1 MAELP
6 DIDGGFESDKIR
18 KEFIDLIYANKG
30 TSSFFN
36 KDLRD
41 TTATINALKGFTG
54 NPNVPVEIQEAVTG
68 TLGKLN
74 ERRNVLS
81 QNQNDNAGNRTL
93 KSLNQT
99 LLGGAGTLVDAFRTV
114 NFQDVLD
121 PNYKSVRSGLLG
133 ATKEL
138 APALVYGDVD
148 ERSLPTTLANRA
160 GTVAGETIPYTF
172 GGAGAINAF
181 AKPLMTLPSAF
192 GGNTIYQTGRNIAG
206 RTVDDMAAFV
216 GRNPARALT
225 GEVAALG
232 GYSAAVPSSLD
243 VLEEEKDAPLFSF
256 GTVKKLAASGLPLVT
271 GVAAPLA
278 TEGGR
283 GLVKGAYNL
292 TKKAGDNTIGRVI
305 DGTRNVF
312 YGRQNID
319 PETGKVPRFDKLFF
333 EGIKGNFNYETD
345 KVTGGISTTIE
356 NTLIKPM
363 MGFYDDTVNYLKT
376 NQAYKNKKFLE
387 LSKNNKYNEKRQTLK
402 KEGKSEEEIK
412 LIIRQDIDEEVALN
426 QEQAAVKVAAS
437 NLEKAIKAGGGDLD
451 KTLKNITKYNADKDA
466 LDKDLGIELS
476 NPSIAAVAA
485 DDDPI
490 LMALTNYEMKT
501 NEAFLRRTKTMVE
514 SYRENVQNRVNAL
527 GGNATPQQLAVV
539 VQEARAE
546 TTDRIVKEL
555 QIKVSE
561 QKTRLMKNFNLDDEE
576 ASKRAGDILRTVYTD
591 VKATEKR
598 LWEGLKSNYKEETT
612 DPFTQTRNSILR
624 MVEGDLENLN
634 LPSDIKKRIL
644 QIQKLNEDG
653 GVVNFGEV
661 DKLRMNING
670 AIRTLENSNG
680 EIDGNL
686 LSNLKGLRS
695 SFNEDV
701 GNIFPFARNAAATT
715 RTKHDIFTRNNNV
728 YDMVSK
734 NNRGVLQKNSSQ
746 SADSIFERNQLD
758 GVPYALP
765 EFRQAFSEGS
775 KLSGKSANEIRA
787 VVQESEL
794 AMQTILAQMSKDVI
808 DENGLFQPNRFY
820 TWMKDNK
827 NLVNEFPSLKTV
839 LKRYRNDIT
848 ELEKDLNNDVFGQFE
863 AIKNL
868 GTGRFTLTTKTEK
881 ALLGQILDV
890 DNPVP
895 AIETMILNRENGSTN
910 LMNLVKGVNSLPKG
924 QRVVAQEGLK
934 TSIIE
939 AIIRSSVQ
947 EVKEDTL
954 KAVTGRVQIRSNLSN
969 VLDETIG
976 NRTLY
981 ELLGDTGLYSSSELK
996 NLKKTLKI
1004 YDKDLQSF
1012 TNPEMFR
1019 LIQDVDP
1026 TSGMIDT
1033 FARVAAA
1040 NFSTN
1045 FSTGAGAGLVIAG
1058 RFTRLAQSMLKNLKS
1073 DKARELIQDALLDSR
1088 KMEKLLRIQ
1097 KDINSPELTKKGLAN
1112 SYVKFKT
1119 ILGLYGAELTFKDY
1133 KTAWEEMEAQDR
1145 FELSV
1150 EDFNEMIKEFEGA
1163 IQ

>member
-18 KEFIDLIYANKG
+18 QEFVNTIFGNKDTAN
-30 TSSFFN
+30 FFN
-36 KDLRD
+36 KDLRG
-41 TTATINALKGFTG
+41 TTATINALQGFVG
-54 NPNVPVEIQEAVTG
+54 NQNVPVEIQEAVTG

-81 QNQNDNAGNRTL
+81 QNQNDNVIKRAG
-93 KSLNQT
+93 KSFNQK
-99 LLGGAGTLVDAFRTV
+99 LFGGAGTIIDAFRTV
-114 NFQDVLD
+114 NFQDRLD
-121 PNYKSVRSGLLG
+121 PNYKSVRGGLLD
-133 ATKEL
+133 ATEKL
-138 APALVYGDVD
+138 GLTYGDVD
-148 ERSLPTTLANRA
+148 ERSLPRTYANRA
-160 GTVAGETIPYTF
+160 GTVAGETVPFMF
-172 GGAGAINAF
+172 GGAGAINAL
-181 AKPLMTLPSAF
+181 ARPLTTLPSAF
-192 GGNTIYQTGRNIAG
+192 GGKTIYQTGRSIAG

-225 GEVAALG
+225 GEAAALG
-232 GYSAAVPSSLD
+232 GYSAAVPYSLD
-243 VLEEEKDAPLFSF
+243 VLEDENAS
-256 GTVKKLAASGLPLVT
+256 TVKKLAAGTLPLVT

-278 TEGGR
+278 TEAGR
-283 GLVKGAYNL
+283 GTVKGAYNL
-292 TKKAGDNTIGRVI
+292 TKKVGDNTFGKTI
-305 DGTRNVF
+305 DGIRNVF

-319 PETGKVPRFDKLFF
+319 PTTGEVPSATKLFF
-333 EGIKGNFNYETD
+333 EGRKGNFNYETD
-345 KVTGGISTTIE
+345 KVTGGVSTTIE
-356 NTLIKPM
+356 NTIIKPI

-376 NQAYKNKKFLE
+376 SETYKNKKFLE
-387 LSKNNKYNEKRQTLK
+387 LSKNNKYIEKRK
-402 KEGKSEEEIK
+402 KLAEEGKNQEEIN
-412 LIIRQDIDEEVALN
+412 LIIRKDIEEEVAL
-426 QEQAAVKVAAS
+426 EQAKAAEIVAAS
-437 NLEKAIKAGGGDLD
+437 NLAKAIKAGNGDPE
-451 KTLKNITKYNADKDA
+451 KTLQNIAKYNADKDA

-485 DDDPI
+485 DDDPV

-501 NEAFLRRTKTMVE
+501 NEAFLKRTKTMVE

-555 QIKVSE
+555 QIKVSQ
-561 QKTRLMKNFNLDDEE
+561 QKERLMKNFNLDDEE
-576 ASKRAGDILRTVYTD
+576 ASKRAGDILRTVYND

-598 LWEGLKSNYKEETT
+598 LWEGLKSNYKTETT

-653 GVVNFGEV
+653 GVINFGEV
-661 DKLRMNING
+661 DKLRMSING
-670 AIRTLENSNG
+670 AIRTLENSKG

-686 LSNLKGLRS
+686 LSNLIGLRS

-728 YDMVSK
+728 YDMVTK
-734 NNRGVLQKNSSQ
+734 NNRGVLQRNSSQ
-746 SADSIFERNQLD
+746 SAESIFERNQLD

-794 AMQTILAQMSKDVI
+794 AMQTILAQMSRDVI

-848 ELEKDLNNDVFGQFE
+848 ELEKDLNNNVFGQFQ
-863 AIKNL
+863 ATKNL
-868 GTGRFTLTTKTEK
+868 GTGVFTLTTNTEK

-895 AIETMILNRENGSTN
+895 AIETMILNKETGSTQ
-910 LMNLVKGVNSLPKG
+910 LMNIVRGVRALPKG
-924 QRVVAQEGLK
+924 QREVAEQGLK

-939 AIIRSSVQ
+939 AIIRSSVK
-947 EVKEDTL
+947 EVTEDGV
-954 KAVTGRVQIRSNLSN
+954 KSVAGKVVMRSNLTN
-969 VLDETIG
+969 ALEETIG

-1019 LIQDVDP
+1019 LMQDVDP

-1058 RFTRLAQSMLKNLKS
+1058 RFTRLAQAMLKNLKS

-1088 KMEKLLRIQ
+1088 KMERLLRIQ
-1097 KDINSPELTKKGLAN
+1097 KDIDSPELTKKGLAN

-1119 ILGLYGAELTFKDY
+1119 ILGLYGAELTFNDY
-1133 KTAWEEMEAQDR
+1133 KTAWEEMEAEDR
-1145 FELSV
+1145 FDLSV

>member
-18 KEFIDLIYANKG
+18 QEFINTIYGNKDTAN
-30 TSSFFN
+30 FFN

-41 TTATINALKGFTG
+41 TTATINALQGFVG
-54 NPNVPVEIQEAVTG
+54 NQNVPVEIQEAATG
-68 TLGKLN
+68 TLNVLN
-74 ERRNVLS
+74 QRRNVLS
-81 QNQNDNAGNRTL
+81 ENKDDNALNRGLKTVNQNIFGA
-93 KSLNQT
+93 
-99 LLGGAGTLVDAFRTV
+99 AGTGIDAIVNTV
-114 NFQDVLD
+114 MPSRDSNVRGGILD
-121 PNYKSVRSGLLG
+121 ATEKLG
-133 ATKEL
+133 MT
-138 APALVYGDVD
+138 YGDVD
-148 ERSLPTTLANRA
+148 ERALPTTYANRT
-160 GTVAGETIPYTF
+160 GQVVAETLPFMF
-172 GGAGAINAF
+172 GGAAAINAL
-181 AKPLMTLPSAF
+181 ARPITALPSAF
-192 GGNTIYQTGRNIAG
+192 GGSTIYQQGRNVAG
-206 RTVDDMAAFV
+206 RTVDDIASFI

-225 GEVAALG
+225 GEAASLA
-232 GYSAAVPSSLD
+232 GYSAAVPYSLD
-243 VLEEEKDAPLFSF
+243 VLEDEDAS
-256 GTVKKLAASGLPLVT
+256 TVKKLAAVPLPLIT
-271 GVAAPLA
+271 GAAAPLA
-278 TEGGR
+278 TEAGR
-283 GLVKGAYNL
+283 GTVKGAYNL
-292 TKKAGDNTIGRVI
+292 TKKVGDNTLGRAI
-305 DGTRNVF
+305 DGIRNVF

-319 PETGKVPRFDKLFF
+319 PTTGKVPDSIKLFF
-333 EGIKGNFNYETD
+333 EGAKGNFNYETD
-345 KVTGGISTTIE
+345 KVTSGVSTTIE
-356 NTLIKPM
+356 NNIIKPIV
-363 MGFYDDTVNYLKT
+363 GFYDDTVNYLKT
-376 NQAYKNKKFLE
+376 SETYKNKKFLE
-387 LSKNNKYNEKRQTLK
+387 LSKNNKYIEKQK
-402 KEGKSEEEIK
+402 KLAEEGKNQEEIN
-412 LIIRQDIDEEVALN
+412 LIIRKDIEEEVAL
-426 QEQAAVKVAAS
+426 EQAQAAERVAAS
-437 NLEKAIKAGGGDLD
+437 NLAKAIKAGNGDPE
-451 KTLKNITKYNADKDA
+451 KTLQNIAKYNADKDA

-485 DDDPI
+485 DDDPV

-501 NEAFLRRTKTMVE
+501 NEAFLKRTKTMVE

-539 VQEARAE
+539 IQEARAE

-555 QIKVSE
+555 QIKVSQ
-561 QKTRLMKNFNLDDEE
+561 QKERLMKNFNLDDEE
-576 ASKRAGDILRTVYTD
+576 ASKRAGDILRTVYSD

-598 LWEGLKSNYKEETT
+598 LWEGLKANYKTETT
-612 DPFTQTRNSILR
+612 NPFTETRNSLLR
-624 MVEGDLENLN
+624 MVEGDLENIN
-634 LPSDIKKRIL
+634 LPNDIKKRIL
-644 QIQKLNEDG
+644 QIQKLNEEDG
-653 GVVNFGEV
+653 VINFGEV

-670 AIRTLENSNG
+670 AIRSLQNSNG
-680 EIDGNL
+680 EIDRNL
-686 LSNLKGLRS
+686 LDNLIVLRS
-695 SFNEDV
+695 SFNEDI

-734 NNRGVLQKNSSQ
+734 NNRGVLQRNSAQ
-746 SADSIFERNQLD
+746 SAESIFERNQLD

-794 AMQTILAQMSKDVI
+794 AMQTILVQMSRDVI
-808 DENGLFQPNRFY
+808 DENGLFKPNRFY

-839 LKRYRNDIT
+839 LERYRNDIT
-848 ELEKDLNNDVFGQFE
+848 ELEKDLNNNVFGQFQ
-863 AIKNL
+863 ATKNL
-868 GTGRFTLTTKTEK
+868 GTGVFTLTTNTEK

-895 AIETMILNRENGSTN
+895 AIETMILNKETGSTQ
-910 LMNLVKGVNSLPKG
+910 LMNIVKGVKALPKG
-924 QRVVAQEGLK
+924 QRKVAEEGLK

-939 AIIRSSVQ
+939 AIIRSSVK
-947 EVKEDTL
+947 EVTED
-954 KAVTGRVQIRSNLSN
+954 GVQSVAGKVVMRSNLTN
-969 VLDETIG
+969 ALEETIG

-1019 LIQDVDP
+1019 LMQDVDP

-1058 RFTRLAQSMLKNLKS
+1058 RFTRLAQAMLKNLKS

-1088 KMEKLLRIQ
+1088 KMERLLRIE

-1112 SYVKFKT
+1112 SYVKFKSL
-1119 ILGLYGAELTFKDY
+1119 LGQYGAELSFNDY

-1145 FELSV
+1145 FDLSV
-1150 EDFNEMIKEFEGA
+1150 EDFNNLIKELEGDLK
-1163 IQ
+1163 